1 MNEPNRKKKR
11 KPIFDR
17 RKPIISTV
25 IGQIFMVALTVAII
39 FPLYFMFS
47 NSMKT
52 RQDYLDDAIGLPT
65 TPTAQNFI
73 DAFQG
78 KDFGQWFI
86 NSTILTVTA
95 SAITLIVAF
104 IAAYAFAKMQFK
116 GRNLLFRFTVPLM
129 SVPPIAMIIPQFQ
142 LVAAANMTNTLYA
155 VVLIY
160 VGIMLPMTVYLFRN
174 FIIGI
179 PDSLL
184 ESAQI
189 DGCTRWR
196 AMWTIVMP
204 LTLPA
209 MITSTLVNLVWVWN
223 ELLIALVFLQD
234 DTLRTL
240 MVGVTL
246 FKSRYTLN
254 IPVIMAGLVIVTIP
268 LLVIYILAQRR
279 LVEGLLSGSLKE

>member
-1 MNEPNRKKKR
+1 
-11 KPIFDR
+11 
-17 RKPIISTV
+17 
-25 IGQIFMVALTVAII
+25 MVLLTIAII

-47 NSMKT
+47 NSMKS
-52 RQDYLDDAIGLPT
+52 RQDYLDDPIGFPT
-65 TPTAQNFI
+65 APTAQNFI

-95 SAITLIVAF
+95 SAITLIIAF
-104 IAAYAFAKMQFK
+104 IAAYAFAKMKFK

-155 VVLIY
+155 VILIY
-160 VGIMLPMTVYLFRN
+160 VGIMLPMTIYLFRN
-174 FIIGI
+174 FIISI

-189 DGCTRWR
+189 DGCSRWR

-204 LTLPA
+204 LTMPA

-223 ELLIALVFLQD
+223 ELLIALVFLQSD
-234 DTLRTL
+234 SLRTL

-268 LLVIYILAQRR
+268 LLVIYVLAQKR